1 MFVFCAES
9 GGETLLVRVFFA
21 GLLRRYIGE
30 QEGSVELPDG
40 ATVEDLIR
48 EVAEAYRDRFPA
60 NFLPEGQHSFTRLV
74 QASRRGGPFC
84 RLDEKLEEGEEILI
98 FSRLAGG

>member
-1 MFVFCAES
+1 
-9 GGETLLVRVFFA
+9 LQVRVVFV

-30 QEGSVELPDG
+30 KEGSMEVPEG

-48 EVAEAYRDRFPA
+48 EVAEAYRDRFPV
-60 NFLPEGQHSFTRLV
+60 NFLPEGRNSFTRLV

-84 RLDEKLEEGEEILI
+84 QPGEKLVEGEEILLI
-98 FSRLAGG
+98 SRLAGG